1 LHSLAGSEYHFS
13 PRCIDDAA
21 VADLGRDEINL
32 AACWCG
38 DAALVQNGTSIRV
51 RLEIVFACQEIG
63 VVQVQRAGD
72 KSTHIDAR
80 AGTDHHA
87 SRIDQKYFAVRL
99 QLAKYLRGIAAQNL
113 VQNSTAGAR
122 LEETRGFI
130 GGDRKTLPVDDGI
143 GRVDDQ
149 KLVAIL
155 QHAGRT

>member
-1 LHSLAGSEYHFS
+1 LHGLARSEYHFS
-13 PRCIDDAA
+13 LRCSDDAA

-38 DAALVQNGTSIRV
+38 DAALVQDGARIRIG
-51 RLEIVFACQEIG
+51 LEIVFACQKIS
-63 VVQVQRAGD
+63 VVEVQRAGD
-72 KSTHIDAR
+72 KSTHVDVR
-80 AGTDHHA
+80 AGTHHHPG
-87 SRIDQKYFAVRL
+87 RIDQEYFAVRL
-99 QLAKYLRGIAAQNL
+99 QLAKYLRGVASQNL
-113 VQNSTAGAR
+113 VQDGTAGAG
-122 LEETRGFI
+122 LEKARGFI